1 MPNNILLSQTVG
13 LEGGTMATAKGQ
25 KKHAFIL
32 EKAKELFIQKGYSG
46 TSMEDLVRYSGV
58 SKGSIYYHFESKDE
72 LFLQLIDKDTKEWL
86 ASWRE
91 KEKNYPSFTE
101 KLHGMAAHYAEDF
114 HNPLQKVA
122 EEYMF
127 GQPLQTDLLDHALK
141 TIQAK
146 REAYEKI
153 FQDAID
159 SKEIDAN
166 CAEDLSYILSG
177 LLDGLSTLYYEKSQD
192 ELKQL
197 YRQAITYFLRGVLPR

>member
-1 MPNNILLSQTVG
+1 
-13 LEGGTMATAKGQ
+13 MATAKGQ
-25 KKHAFIL
+25 KKRDFIL
-32 EKAKELFIQKGYSG
+32 EKAKELFIQQGYSG

-72 LFLQLIDKDTKEWL
+72 LFLQLIEKDTKEWL

-91 KEKNYPSFTE
+91 KEKNYSSFTE
-101 KLHGMAAHYAEDF
+101 KLHGLAEHYAEDF

-127 GQPLQTDLLDHALK
+127 GQPLQTDLLEHALM
-141 TIQAK
+141 TIQMK

-153 FQDAID
+153 FQEAIN
-159 SKEIDAN
+159 SKEIEAN
-166 CAEDLSYILSG
+166 DAEDLSYILSG
-177 LLDGLSTLYYEKSQD
+177 LFDGLSTLYYEKTQD
-192 ELKQL
+192 ELKRL